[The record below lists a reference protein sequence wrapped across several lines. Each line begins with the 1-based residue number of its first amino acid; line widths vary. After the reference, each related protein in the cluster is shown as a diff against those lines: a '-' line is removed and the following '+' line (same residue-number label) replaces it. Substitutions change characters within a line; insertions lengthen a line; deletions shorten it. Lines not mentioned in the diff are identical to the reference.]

1 MDKTPIEIKL
11 MNDLKFV
18 IDLNVEKSKL
28 LYNSRKIVKN
38 QNKIINEYINEKKK
52 KDDINIELNNK
63 INEYINENIEL
74 NNKINEYINENTEL
88 NNKINELSNKF
99 ENKDIY
105 RLHII

>member
-11 MNDLKFV
+11 MNDLKF
-18 IDLNVEKSKL
+18 IINLHEEKSKL
-28 LYNSRKIVKN
+28 LYNSKKIVKN
-38 QNKIINEYINEKKK
+38 QEKLINEYINEIKK
-52 KDDINIELNNK
+52 KDNINI
-63 INEYINENIEL
+63 
-74 NNKINEYINENTEL
+74 EL